1 MRRREYNEF
10 GRITTMPRP
19 GKHVLST
26 VKSQETSALISTE
39 KKIKDALIKYLDQRI
54 VLAILTIIQPF
65 VE

>member
-1 MRRREYNEF
+1 
-10 GRITTMPRP
+10 MPRP

-54 VLAILTIIQPF
+54 VLAILTIIQSF

>member
-1 MRRREYNEF
+1 
-10 GRITTMPRP
+10 MPRP
-19 GKHVLST
+19 GKHVSST